1 MELAIRAQVVTMYR
15 GVRARLAPWL
25 LAGFGLAFTGVAVV
39 WHLGIETQRIGQ
51 VGGPVLALGL
61 DGLLPL
67 VLVYGS
73 YRLVSSSTP
82 GEQIWTVFVWSV
94 AGSLAVGTVIGL
106 SVFIRMMEGR
116 TIAEPVFVTLLSM
129 ETGAVTGL
137 IAGTLAVRARQ
148 DASRAT
154 RTANTL
160 SFVND
165 LLRHDIANGLV
176 VIDGRGTIIR
186 RNADSETIQTAADAI
201 REQVTELDSLVD
213 NAGAVVETLGP
224 DPTFEPTDVVGI
236 AEAVIQR
243 IEQTHPIAIEF
254 QASGSAMARTNE
266 AARPVLRNLIENA
279 IEHGTPAAELSAEG
293 TATDGAALQSEAP
306 RAEAGQSTGDERD
319 HPSVFVAI
327 RETGDVV
334 EIHVVDDGPGIPD
347 DRRDNIF
354 DPRAGDTH
362 GGGLHLVE
370 TLVTSFGGD
379 IYLADSAS
387 EFDTDFAD
395 TDLDGAHFVVELPR
409 A

>member
-1 MELAIRAQVVTMYR
+1 MYR

-51 VGGPVLALGL
+51 IGGPVLALGL

-94 AGSLAVGTVIGL
+94 VGSLAVGTVIGL
-106 SVFIRMMEGR
+106 SVFIRMVEGR
-116 TIAEPVFVTLLSM
+116 TIAEPVFVTLLAM

-137 IAGTLAVRARQ
+137 VAGTLAVRARQ
-148 DASRAT
+148 DARRAT
-154 RTANTL
+154 RTSNTL

-186 RNADSETIQTAADAI
+186 RNADSETVQTAADAI

-213 NAGAVVETLGP
+213 NAGAVVETLGT
-224 DPTFEPTDVVGI
+224 DPTFEPTDIVGI

-293 TATDGAALQSEAP
+293 TATDGAPLQGESQ
-306 RAEAGQSTGDERD
+306 RAEPAQPTGAGHD

-327 RETGDVV
+327 RETDDVV

-347 DRRDNIF
+347 DRRDTIF

-387 EFDTDFAD
+387 KSDTALPDGD
-395 TDLDGAHFVVELPR
+395 RNGAHFVVELPR

>member
-1 MELAIRAQVVTMYR
+1 MSRGARAH
-15 GVRARLAPWL
+15 LAPWL
-25 LAGFGLAFTGVAVV
+25 LAGFGLAFTGAAVV
-39 WHLGIETQRIGQ
+39 WHLGVETQRIGQ
-51 VGGPVLALGL
+51 LGGPALALAL

-94 AGSLAVGTVIGL
+94 VGSLAVGTVIGL
-106 SVFIRMMEGR
+106 SVFIRMIEGR
-116 TIAEPVFVTLLSM
+116 TIAEPVFVTLLAM

-154 RTANTL
+154 RTASTL

-165 LLRHDIANGLV
+165 LLRHDISNGLV
-176 VIDGRGTIIR
+176 VIDGRTTIIR
-186 RNADSETIQTAADAI
+186 RNADSETVQTAADAI
-201 REQVTELDSLVD
+201 HEQVTELDSLVD
-213 NAGAVVETLGP
+213 NAGAVAETLGS
-224 DPTFEPTDVVGI
+224 DPAFEPTDIVGI
-236 AEAVIQR
+236 AEAVIRR
-243 IEQTHPIAIEF
+243 IEQTHSIAIEHR
-254 QASGSAMARTNE
+254 APDSAMVYTNE

-293 TATDGAALQSEAP
+293 TATDGAVLQDEAQ
-306 RAEAGQSTGDERD
+306 RAETAQSAGDGHD

-327 RETGDVV
+327 RETDAVV
-334 EIHVVDDGPGIPD
+334 EIHVVDDGPGIPEGQR
-347 DRRDNIF
+347 DRIF

-379 IYLADSAS
+379 IYLADAG
-387 EFDTDFAD
+387 ENTDLRLTN

>member
-1 MELAIRAQVVTMYR
+1 MYR

-25 LAGFGLAFTGVAVV
+25 LAGFGLVFTGAAVV

-51 VGGPVLALGL
+51 IGGPVLALGL

-82 GEQIWTVFVWSV
+82 GEQIWTVFIWSV
-94 AGSLAVGTVIGL
+94 VGSLAVGTVIGL

-116 TIAEPVFVTLLSM
+116 TIAEPVFVTLLAM

-137 IAGTLAVRARQ
+137 VAGTLAVRARQ
-148 DASRAT
+148 DARRAT
-154 RTANTL
+154 RTSNTL

-165 LLRHDIANGLV
+165 LFRHDIANGLV
-176 VIDGRGTIIR
+176 VIDGRATIIR
-186 RNADSETIQTAADAI
+186 RNADLETVQTAADAI
-201 REQVTELDSLVD
+201 HEQVTELDSLVD
-213 NAGAVVETLGP
+213 NAGAVVETLGS
-224 DPTFEPTDVVGI
+224 DPAFEPTDIVGI

-243 IEQTHPIAIEF
+243 IERTHPIAIEL
-254 QASGSAMARTNE
+254 QAPGSAMARTNE

-293 TATDGAALQSEAP
+293 TATDGAALQGEAQ
-306 RAEAGQSTGDERD
+306 RAETDQPTGDGPD
-319 HPSVFVAI
+319 HPSVSVTI
-327 RETGDVV
+327 RETDDVV

-370 TLVTSFGGD
+370 TLVTSYGGD
-379 IYLADSAS
+379 IYLADTDS
-387 EFDTDFAD
+387 ETDTAFPD
-395 TDLDGAHFVVELPR
+395 TGLDGAHFVVELPR